1 MKKWNRIMLVGGLA
15 LASAF
20 ANAQEVSP
28 VDFMR
33 MNPYQMNSNPAAEL
47 PYKSVMS
54 LLVGNVNV
62 SLQNPSLHYDN
73 FFDFGAQGKPTAWN
87 LRKIASNIKDDNFL
101 GFHLNENFFTLC
113 RRLDQSKG
121 MLSFGWDLKV
131 QGDMRFD
138 KGLFNLIGYGN
149 SAFVGDDNPIRIN
162 MNLNMKAYQQFSV
175 GYQFNLTRDL
185 SIGGRAKLL
194 FGMANVNTKSL
205 EASLFTH
212 PESYSLRLEES
223 VAMMA
228 SLPSVFT
235 IADGKLKT
243 QGSFS
248 IGDLF
253 SNPGLG
259 IDLAAEYHITE
270 EIGVVAA
277 VHDLGF
283 ISWGA
288 NNVSLESDIV
298 DAGTYFD
305 NDAFLF
311 NGLDLKALQMV
322 TTDDDYLSHF
332 VDTLKQYFQVD
343 LSKTGRY
350 ATMLNTNLLL
360 RGYYDLD
367 EQNRVSAQVQ
377 GTFLNSG
384 FRPAVTLA
392 YSGSFN
398 EMFDVCA
405 TYTLMKDSY
414 ANFGLGLAGNFDT
427 FHIYAATSNLF
438 GAFKPLNSNFFNVQF
453 GIVFNLREYRFN
465 VGTKTPKFIQ

>member
-1 MKKWNRIMLVGGLA
+1 MESMKTWNRIILLGGLA
-15 LASAF
+15 LASAL

-33 MNPYQMNSNPAAEL
+33 MNPYQMNSNPAADL
-47 PYKSVMS
+47 PYRSVMS

-62 SLQNPSLHYDN
+62 SLQNTSLHYDN
-73 FFDFGAQGKPTAWN
+73 FFDFDAQGKPTAWN

-101 GFHLNENFFTLC
+101 GFNLNENFFTLC
-113 RRLDQSKG
+113 RRLDPKRG

-131 QGDMRFD
+131 QGDMRYD

-149 SAFVGDDNPIRIN
+149 SAFVGDDNPILIN
-162 MNLNMKAYQQFSV
+162 MNLNMKTYQQFSV
-175 GYQFNLTRDL
+175 GYQVNLSRDL

-194 FGMANVNTKSL
+194 FGIANINTKSL
-205 EASLFTH
+205 EARLFTN
-212 PESYSLRLEES
+212 PDSYALRLEES

-228 SLPSVFT
+228 SLPSAFT
-235 IADGKLKT
+235 IVDGMLKT

-253 SNPGLG
+253 HNPGLG
-259 IDLAAEYHITE
+259 IDLAAEYHIDNDF
-270 EIGVVAA
+270 GVVAA

-288 NNVSLESDIV
+288 NNVSLKSDIV
-298 DAGTYFD
+298 DAGTYF
-305 NDAFLF
+305 NNESFLF

-322 TTDDDYLSHF
+322 TTNDDYLTHF

-343 LSKTGRY
+343 FTETERY

-360 RGYYDLD
+360 RGYYDID
-367 EQNRVSAQVQ
+367 RQNRVSAQVQ
-377 GTFLNSG
+377 GTFLNNG
-384 FRPAVTLA
+384 FRPAMTLA

-414 ANFGLGLAGNFDT
+414 ANFGIGLAGNFGT
-427 FHIYAATSNLF
+427 FHIYAATNNIF
-438 GAFKPLNSNFFNVQF
+438 GVFKPLNTNNFNAQLGV
-453 GIVFNLREYRFN
+453 VFNMR
-465 VGTKTPKFIQ
+465 